1 MGDLQLS
8 VPELGSSLGQRP
20 SLSLGDFQLELSPES
35 RSFLFGAPGSTA
47 PPDFRRAWF
56 NPDWSLLDR
65 STTGTSVPGTN
76 QCSWYA
82 PGEGPE
88 SPRGGSP
95 GDVLEALYKVPCVRN
110 YLDERIE
117 TLERVGLSAWNST
130 SWLGRGGMIAGG
142 VLVVGA
148 GIALGPLS
156 GVDIPVPGLSGFK
169 INVGLG
175 SDVVPSTH
183 PDLPSEGAWGFM
195 IKYGGEF

>member
-1 MGDLQLS
+1 
-8 VPELGSSLGQRP
+8 VH
-20 SLSLGDFQLELSPES
+20 
-35 RSFLFGAPGSTA
+35 
-47 PPDFRRAWF
+47 
-56 NPDWSLLDR
+56 R

-82 PGEGPE
+82 PGAGPE
-88 SPRGGSP
+88 TPRGGSP

-117 TLERVGLSAWNST
+117 TLERVGLSAWNS
-130 SWLGRGGMIAGG
+130 
-142 VLVVGA
+142 
-148 GIALGPLS
+148 
-156 GVDIPVPGLSGFK
+156 LSGFK

-183 PDLPSEGAWGFM
+183 PNLPSEGAWGFM